1 MKREP
6 IRDHVLTAHA
16 RFEMDRRGL
25 TEGLVERVLREP
37 GERWEVRPGRHVL
50 QSKISMGDPAKLYVV
65 RVVIDTDRI
74 PNEVVTAYRTGKIE
88 KYWRQRR

>member
-1 MKREP
+1 M
-6 IRDHVLTAHA
+6 LTAHA